1 MSSDISSKELT
12 IKDLVN
18 EKTLPK
24 YGDMSTATLLSI
36 IKALKNMTFD
46 ELRDRG
52 LILSQKFPKEFESA
66 IFDVIHKQ
74 KDWSQEKLESLNPQV
89 IEQIYKYVKAQNIVR
104 KSEIVE
110 TFISSAEKF
119 VPKLKIKR
127 RRPTPAN
134 PQSKTKISSQ
144 HSSSRSTEEVSD
156 PKVILKSL
164 PSPPHPKSA
173 SSPRSRASQK
183 IPPTQSKRKS
193 SPTKTKRTSAPPPT
207 VSKKQFEIQ
216 QEKLDKKI
224 ESDISKFKI
233 SDFNSHMIRYLEQK
247 PKVALNGIVLFFQNI
262 IQQNRKRKNKI
273 PDHEIIEDVMN
284 NIRGDIKRKI
294 AVILAQ
300 REYKKYKELP
310 MLQRFIDADIKPLP
324 QARKSC
330 SQKVPVDDNSKIQI
344 IKMLREDANLIK
356 PGSNKSPRLLKLIN
370 NRNSQLGLSTTAIYP
385 TNLLDIFKQT
395 DTGKSSN
402 RNKLID
408 DTRSLDPR
416 NRFFTY
422 DIGRI
427 FLRLGDDYTNIV
439 RETQYF
445 LDLYHFSMQLI
456 LQFVKEANENKPS
469 RDDETSVYHNYSC
482 TFHNIRHFIRDVM
495 DYMTEYLEKRPLIS
509 AQINEKD
516 RNVTHYYSRM
526 LLAFTSVVEKENQ
539 GVIKYA
545 DEIKMQE
552 MIKKFEGLTKEN
564 ENIFSR
570 VPDFVKH
577 SAEVKQKLEDL
588 QGKITKAERM
598 SKEYKET
605 IQKLDAL
612 HHKIDDDLM
621 EYEINIDFL
630 KLDMLDTSPSQ
641 PKIAPRPNPRV
652 QPQKPKPIPRR
663 LPPKQKVS

>member
-516 RNVTHYYSRM
+516 RNVTHHYSRM

-588 QGKITKAERM
+588 QGKITKEERM

-605 IQKLDAL
+605 IKKLDAL